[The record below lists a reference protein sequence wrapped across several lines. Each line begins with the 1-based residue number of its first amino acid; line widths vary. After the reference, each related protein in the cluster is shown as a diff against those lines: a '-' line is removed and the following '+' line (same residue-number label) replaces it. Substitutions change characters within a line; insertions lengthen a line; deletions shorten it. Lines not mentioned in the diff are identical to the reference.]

1 MVSRPLLV
9 GWLVGGGYSLRSTLL
24 YSTGWLGSRQDGG
37 SDSMDGLVG
46 ALWCGGNLCVLA
58 VGAAGKSDRR
68 EWWWLLLFRFAGHRV
83 LISSDLCAGGWLAR
97 GRTLWVWRT
106 EPQGKA

>member
-1 MVSRPLLV
+1 MIR
-9 GWLVGGGYSLRSTLL
+9 W
-24 YSTGWLGSRQDGG
+24 
-37 SDSMDGLVG
+37 MDGWIG
-46 ALWCGGNLCVLA
+46 WCVVVWGESMCFGGRSRRGLP
-58 VGAAGKSDRR
+58 SDHR

-83 LISSDLCAGGWLAR
+83 LISSDVCVHGWVAR